1 MEFNSVKKAH
11 ESINKVENSRLM
23 NSFIDTYMKSMFE
36 IKAYLLNKV
45 LVPKSSFYY
54 IKLTQRSL

>member
-1 MEFNSVKKAH
+1 
-11 ESINKVENSRLM
+11 M